1 MLESVL
7 KFSRYILSSMS
18 FRLQPSHL
26 QASHLLSLRLLS
38 NLIPNRYTGRFVY
51 ILYTQFIYKNTTHTL
66 TLSLSHTHTH
76 TVPHNTQHIHY
87 RNHTLSHLH
96 HTHTQNANLPF
107 TNTQHTCTHTP
118 HMHISHHT
126 HPTSTTHTHTHI
138 PHTHA
143 AFNIKVRGWVC
154 KIDKV
159 TSLNLNI
166 KLVNGQIRRKLRK
179 VFNFRCG
186 CTCICRDNLWQKI
199 NIKAPF
205 ESQNKS
211 GLNLFWKLNISK
223 QTVLLNC
230 LFQLNYK
237 KIASLKK

>member
-66 TLSLSHTHTH
+66 TLSLSLTHTHRTTQHTTHTLQKPHTFTLASHTHTKCKSTFHKHTTHLHTHTH
-76 TVPHNTQHIHY
+76 LICTSHNTHIPHPLY
-87 RNHTLSHLH
+87 
-96 HTHTQNANLPF
+96 THTR
-107 TNTQHTCTHTP
+107 
-118 HMHISHHT
+118 
-126 HPTSTTHTHTHI
+126 I

-143 AFNIKVRGWVC
+143 AFSIKVRGWVC

-159 TSLNLNI
+159 TSLNQNI
-166 KLVNGQIRRKLRK
+166 KLVNSKTGQNLRK

-186 CTCICRDNLWQKI
+186 CTCICQDNLWQNI

-205 ESQNKS
+205 ESQKS
-211 GLNLFWKLNISK
+211 ICIKPI
-223 QTVLLNC
+223 
-230 LFQLNYK
+230 
-237 KIASLKK
+237 LKTKDI